1 MGRPGR
7 IQYRPIPSW
16 SKWASPSPPNRQ
28 TERMSLCIH
37 GASRALTTNQP
48 PVCGTP
54 SSSLASGTVGTSA
67 HEAHDLGQRL
77 ELGEVPVHR
86 RQRELLRAG
95 GDERAKRLGDPLRRS
110 ADRDALAQPAR
121 PVHAVDDR
129 AEALSRDRL
138 VVLDRDVDALGDG
151 EPGRIAALLLERA
164 ADDPGLGGEVLDRR
178 RAGADPAVAQAG
190 RTPQRRLAAGAEPDR
205 PARAPAGP
213 RP

>member
-86 RQRELLRAG
+86 RQGELLRAG
-95 GDERAKRLGDPLRRS
+95 GDERAQRLGDPLGRP
-110 ADRDALAQPAR
+110 ADRDALAEPAR
-121 PVHAVDDR
+121 AVHAVDDR
-129 AEALSRDRL
+129 PEAPSRDGL
-138 VVLDRDVDALGDG
+138 VVLDRDVDALRDG
-151 EPGRIAALLLERA
+151 EPGRVAALLLERE
-164 ADDPGLGGEVLDRR
+164 ADDLGLRGEVLDRR
-178 RAGADPAVAQAG
+178 RARPDPAVAEA
-190 RTPQRRLAAGAEPDR
+190 RRAAERRLAAGPEPDR
-205 PARAPAGP
+205 RPGP
-213 RP
+213 PERLG